1 MTLQPENGVPSFYT
15 VPRFRPGGNAL
26 LAGLLLSVAAFGLVA
41 FIFNYGINE
50 TLWSYATPESNSE
63 FTASS
68 NASSMSVPQSNTET
82 ITRIP
87 LPQAML
93 QSLQGTYF
101 SEQVNRTYDI
111 TLDGHN
117 IYLQIDRQQKL
128 ELVPVSEDTLYAGEG
143 FILKFR
149 PNLAGDVD
157 HLDIYRNGQH
167 IVALRQ

>member
-26 LAGLLLSVAAFGLVA
+26 LSGLLLSVAAFGLVA

-68 NASSMSVPQSNTET
+68 NASSMSVPQSSTET

-143 FILKFR
+143 FILKFS